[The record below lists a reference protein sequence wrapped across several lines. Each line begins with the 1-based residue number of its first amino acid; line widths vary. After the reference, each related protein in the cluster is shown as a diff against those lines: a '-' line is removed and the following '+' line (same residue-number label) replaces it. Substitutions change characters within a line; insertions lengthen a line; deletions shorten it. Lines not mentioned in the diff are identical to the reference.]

1 MQKRLNNISL
11 LRMISFIL
19 IIIYHLLMT
28 LSPVERWYNGWG
40 GDFFPF
46 YMSLQAFLFVSGY
59 LYANKKIDN
68 KQKFYQKEL
77 VKLLVPVLGLFIV
90 FFVLHICIHP
100 DSINP
105 INFYHNFLA
114 DGYPFNHLWFVWFLA
129 VCYLLI
135 PFIQKAL
142 DKNNSHYKIYSSFL
156 LICCIIEV
164 VAEIIFSFQIVVC
177 VFVFGMWYGKAQA
190 EKKLENK
197 KLQKILCASIIAIC
211 YSIFMILRY
220 CIYSSSI
227 FLNNLNVGF
236 QHLMS
241 GLIGTSF
248 AILILLYFEFL
259 NKYKPPKI
267 FQLSDK
273 YSYYIYLW
281 HSMFMKAPLCLM
293 FITPFVSLNIFI
305 TLSVGITTSIIFGF
319 LIQKLIVV
327 IMSPKSPDP
336 YKVIQKV
343 LNDKSFK

>member
-1 MQKRLNNISL
+1 MVQWLGWRLFSILHVGS
-11 LRMISFIL
+11 SIL
-19 IIIYHLLMT
+19 ICK
-28 LSPVERWYNGWG
+28 W
-40 GDFFPF
+40 
-46 YMSLQAFLFVSGY
+46 LF
-59 LYANKKIDN
+59 IC
-68 KQKFYQKEL
+68 KQKDRQQAKVLSKRIGQVASSCSGTFYC
-77 VKLLVPVLGLFIV
+77 

-105 INFYHNFLA
+105 INFWHNFVA

-177 VFVFGMWYGKAQA
+177 VFVFGMWYGKSQA

-227 FLNNLNVGF
+227 FLNNLK
-236 QHLMS
+236 QH
-241 GLIGTSF
+241 
-248 AILILLYFEFL
+248 FL
-259 NKYKPPKI
+259 K
-267 FQLSDK
+267 
-273 YSYYIYLW
+273 
-281 HSMFMKAPLCLM
+281 MF
-293 FITPFVSLNIFI
+293 
-305 TLSVGITTSIIFGF
+305 
-319 LIQKLIVV
+319 
-327 IMSPKSPDP
+327 
-336 YKVIQKV
+336 
-343 LNDKSFK
+343 KSFFSTVAID